1 MKKNINN
8 KTCKS
13 KKYSNKKI
21 RIKFDGK
28 KNKRWWNLK
37 KKINDPKQK
46 KIIIKWMKTKFE
58 RLKNHRGVKLKNICY
73 LIDYL

>member
-28 KNKRWWNLK
+28 K
-37 KKINDPKQK
+37 
-46 KIIIKWMKTKFE
+46 KTKDDE
-58 RLKNHRGVKLKNICY
+58 I
-73 LIDYL
+73 